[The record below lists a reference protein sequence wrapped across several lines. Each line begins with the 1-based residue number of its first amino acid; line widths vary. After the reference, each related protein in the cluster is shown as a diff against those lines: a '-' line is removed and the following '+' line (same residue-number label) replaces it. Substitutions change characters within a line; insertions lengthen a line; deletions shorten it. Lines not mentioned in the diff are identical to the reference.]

1 MQLKDDVS
9 RLARN
14 AGQIVS
20 SDSVFLSLDDT
31 ACFYTQIHINSF
43 GTVFFWCS
51 GSDCGCFGKTA
62 HLGRAFSVALE
73 DPVVAA
79 LRRRVL
85 DFVAFSF

>member
-1 MQLKDDVS
+1 MAPDTFATRTLVP
-9 RLARN
+9 
-14 AGQIVS
+14 S
-20 SDSVFLSLDDT
+20 SN